1 MNLETWFLTF
11 FLIVSLLSNSLY
23 NLHFFNPRII
33 SILMI
38 TKQRLKD
45 TSVFFCSSSQ
55 VRKSI
60 IILYVISLLGEEKCK
75 IPKEGARR
83 FFNSH
88 KNLSKASYLT
98 SLAYIS
104 SICTPHKDDLSYLAL
119 ETPLNLKF
127 FIKILK
133 FL

>member
-1 MNLETWFLTF
+1 
-11 FLIVSLLSNSLY
+11 
-23 NLHFFNPRII
+23 
-33 SILMI
+33 MI
-38 TKQRLKD
+38 TKQWLKD

-75 IPKEGARR
+75 IPKQGARR